1 MIPDRGCD
9 MCSIIGFSSHEV
21 SPDCVRTHF
30 GLSVSRGPDQTRFVN
45 AGNNNYLGF
54 NRLAIMDLSED
65 GMQPFHLGGD
75 SVVCNGEIYGFR
87 KIKSPF
93 RRTYIIR

>member
-1 MIPDRGCD
+1 

-54 NRLAIMDLSED
+54 NRLAIMDLSEECMYLAP
-65 GMQPFHLGGD
+65 GNPCESEFEKL
-75 SVVCNGEIYGFR
+75 NI
-87 KIKSPF
+87 
-93 RRTYIIR
+93 